1 MKEFSKMIANRLSLP
16 VHYIENVLNLLGN
29 GATIP
34 FISRYRKEATG
45 CMNEVQIEEIQNLYE
60 RLTELNKRKEAIL
73 STIEA
78 QGKLTDE
85 LKTRIESCWNSTE
98 LEDIYLP
105 YRPKRQTRAESAR
118 QKGLEPL
125 AALLM
130 AQREYNLMKRVSEF
144 VKGDVAN
151 AEEALKGAKDIIAEQ
166 LSEDEQCRNIVR
178 NAFSRQAVI
187 SSKVIKGKETEEG
200 DQSDSRR
207 I

>member
-151 AEEALKGAKDIIAEQ
+151 AATLLFEATVFLTSSRSCIAYPVASAGDIAAG
-166 LSEDEQCRNIVR
+166 V
-178 NAFSRQAVI
+178 
-187 SSKVIKGKETEEG
+187 
-200 DQSDSRR
+200 
-207 I
+207 